1 MFWVCN
7 HDLLLANPWQLHS
20 NGLKEK
26 KTSISIDIKNSLDK
40 IQHSSLTKN
49 MLIKVYMQKI
59 LLKLDKDYIKYLT

>member
-1 MFWVCN
+1 M
-7 HDLLLANPWQLHS
+7 
-20 NGLKEK
+20 
-26 KTSISIDIKNSLDK
+26 SISIDIKNSLDK